1 VEGRTVTV
9 PTHVRD
15 LVERRLLS
23 VTEAEARLIALQ
35 ILVCPLPCPP
45 ASDAD
50 VELEA
55 AEAGR

>member
-1 VEGRTVTV
+1 MSSTV

-23 VTEAEARLIALQ
+23 VTEGEARLIALR
-35 ILVCPLPCPP
+35 ILVEPLLCPP
-45 ASDAD
+45 AEVRLEDAP
-50 VELEA
+50 